1 MVRDAMRERG
11 IPVLVLDGDGA
22 DVRNYSEGQT
32 RTRLEAFIEMLG

>member
-11 IPVLVLDGDGA
+11 IPTLVLDGDGA